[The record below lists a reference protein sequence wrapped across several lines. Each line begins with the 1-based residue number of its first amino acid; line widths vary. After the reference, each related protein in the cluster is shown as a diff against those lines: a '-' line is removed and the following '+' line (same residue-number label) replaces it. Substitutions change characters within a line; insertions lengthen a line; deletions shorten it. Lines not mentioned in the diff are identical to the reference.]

1 MKKLRLYMI
10 ALLGFCFI
18 GSSSSVSYA
27 TSLSFATA
35 STGGT
40 YFAVGG
46 VMATVL
52 SNNAKGITISA
63 LASGGSVENLNLLNS
78 GEADLALSMGPTAD
92 DAWQGKNA
100 FKKPIQGFR
109 CIGAVFPEVLCIIA
123 NKDSKATSV
132 AGLAGK
138 RVAIGAPGSGQA
150 STMQLVFLSA
160 GMNVDK
166 DIKKFLD
173 PYSGAAAK
181 MQDGHLD
188 ATGIVNYSPSSS
200 IMEISAVMDLNYVS
214 LTKEELSYLKK
225 NAPSY
230 VPYTIPANT
239 YTNKQPI
246 TTIASQAGFY
256 CRADLDEKIVYE
268 LTKALY
274 ENADQI
280 AAGHAAGADCKLET
294 ALDGITTPFHPG
306 AARYFKE
313 KGLRIA
319 PNLLVK

>member
-1 MKKLRLYMI
+1 MKKLRLHLI
-10 ALLGFCFI
+10 VLLSFCLI
-18 GSSSSVSYA
+18 GGSSSASYSA
-27 TSLSFATA
+27 SLSFATA

-52 SNNAKGITISA
+52 SKNVKDITVSA

-92 DAWQGKNA
+92 DAWNGKNA
-100 FKKPIQGFR
+100 FKKPTRGFR

-150 STMQLVFLSA
+150 TTMHLVFSAA

-188 ATGIVNYSPSSS
+188 AASIVNYSPSSS

-214 LTKEELSYLKK
+214 LTEKELSYLKK

-239 YTNKQPI
+239 YTNKQPVI
-246 TTIASQAGFY
+246 TIASQAGFY
-256 CRADLDEKIVYE
+256 CRTDLDEKIVYE

-274 ENADQI
+274 ENADQV
-280 AAGHAAGADCKLET
+280 AAGHAAGADCKLEK

-306 AARYFKE
+306 AVRYFKE
-313 KGLRIA
+313 KGLNID
-319 PNLLVK
+319 PSLL